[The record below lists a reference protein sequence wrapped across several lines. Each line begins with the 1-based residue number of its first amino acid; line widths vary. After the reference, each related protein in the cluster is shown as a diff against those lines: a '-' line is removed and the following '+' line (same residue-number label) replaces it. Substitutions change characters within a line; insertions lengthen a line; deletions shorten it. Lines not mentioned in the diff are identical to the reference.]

1 MAFGHRVRDI
11 RLDKGLTQQEL
22 ADLIN
27 VNQPV
32 IGSIESRDS
41 DTSKHASKIAKALAV
56 DVDWLLSGKGSQ
68 VAAKE
73 TQYSISDTDVID
85 LHFYDDTAK
94 RPLKFSQKTLDMAG
108 VAANDAVAIDINSD
122 DMEPMILDGSTIVVD
137 TSKADIP
144 IKNNRI
150 YALVSGGEVRCKYIQ
165 RMAGGKIKL
174 ICKNPMY
181 DDEIYCAEE
190 FEALY
195 KNIGWVFWWS
205 TLAKW

>member
-1 MAFGHRVRDI
+1 MAFGHRVRDV
-11 RLDKGLTQQEL
+11 RLDKGLTQQDL
-22 ADLIN
+22 ADMID

-41 DTSKHASKIAKALAV
+41 DTSKHASKIAKALGV
-56 DVDWLLSGKGSQ
+56 DVDWLLSGKGGR
-68 VAAKE
+68 VAA
-73 TQYSISDTDVID
+73 TDAQYSISDTDVID
-85 LHFYDDTAK
+85 LPFYDDDAK
-94 RPLKFSQKTLDMAG
+94 RPLKFSKETLDTAD
-108 VAANDAVAIDINSD
+108 VSASDAIAIVINSD

-165 RMAGGKIKL
+165 RMVGGKIKL

-181 DDEIYCAEE
+181 DDEVYCIEE

-195 KNIGWVFWWS
+195 QNIGWVFWWS
-205 TLAKW
+205 TLVKW